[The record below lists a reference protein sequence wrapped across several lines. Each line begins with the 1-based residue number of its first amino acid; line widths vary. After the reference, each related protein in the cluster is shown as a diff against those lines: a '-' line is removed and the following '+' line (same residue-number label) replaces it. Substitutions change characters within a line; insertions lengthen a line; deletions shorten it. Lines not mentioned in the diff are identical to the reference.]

1 MKKEKILVT
10 GACGYIGR
18 HVIDALLS
26 QGHSV
31 IAADI
36 VDRGIDDRC
45 EKYIGDIFQDDEM
58 LYEKL
63 HRPDVCLHLA
73 WKDGFHHNS
82 DYHMGHVSDHFQFL
96 CRIHD
101 QGCKH
106 LAVLGSMHEI
116 GYFEGKIDAHT
127 KGNPSSMYGIAKL
140 ALRQACELKF
150 GSQDD
155 LVFQWLRAYY
165 IYGDDRHNQSIFTK
179 LILAEATGNVFFPF
193 TTGKNQYDFIH
204 IDDLAKQ
211 LAAAVTQKDVQ
222 GIIEC
227 CSGKPVSLADK
238 VEDFIRQHHYSIKL
252 AYGAFPDRPYD
263 SPIVYGD
270 ATKINKILN
279 KQ

>member
-1 MKKEKILVT
+1 MRDKKILVT

-18 HVIDALLS
+18 HVISVLLDK
-26 QGHSV
+26 GYHV
-31 IAADI
+31 IAAD
-36 VDRGIDDRC
+36 VVNCGIDDRC
-45 EKYIGDIFQDDEM
+45 ETFIGDIFQADDN

-63 HRPDVCLHLA
+63 HCPDICLHLA
-73 WKDGFHHNS
+73 WKDGFNHNS
-82 DYHMGHVSDHFQFL
+82 DYHMGYVSDHYQFL
-96 CRIHD
+96 LRIIS

-106 LAVLGSMHEI
+106 IAVLGSMHEI
-116 GYFEGKIDAHT
+116 GYYEGMISEST

-150 GSQDD
+150 QTMDD
-155 LVFQWLRAYY
+155 IVFQWLRAYY

-179 LILAEATGNVFFPF
+179 LITAEDEGKPAFPF

-204 IDDLAKQ
+204 INELAEQ
-211 LAAAVTQKDVQ
+211 ISAVISQSEVQ

-238 VEDFIRQHHYSIKL
+238 VENFIMQHHYKIKL

-270 ATKINKILN
+270 ATKINQILD